1 LDRTPLNISVQ
12 KRLVCT
18 PAPIAEMMAAAV
30 AALGSLIQAGPAEAF
45 DLTWKAIQ
53 ISALSNPE

>member
-1 LDRTPLNISVQ
+1 
-12 KRLVCT
+12 
-18 PAPIAEMMAAAV
+18 MMAAAV
-30 AALGSLIQAGPAEAF
+30 VALGSLIQAGPAEAF